1 MTDDSAGAGSY
12 YAAIDSTAA
21 AFCFSVADSAAVDFT
36 AAVSY
41 FSADDS
47 AFDDSATPVS
57 YFPAATFYSVAV
69 SSAVAASYS
78 AAVGLGGVD

>member
-1 MTDDSAGAGSY
+1 VTDDSAGAGSY
-12 YAAIDSTAA
+12 YAAIDSAAA

-47 AFDDSATPVS
+47 AFDDSATPVLN
-57 YFPAATFYSVAV
+57 FRLLLPTLQLLV
-69 SSAVAASYS
+69 
-78 AAVGLGGVD
+78 LGV